1 MIPDN
6 SVDAV
11 VTDPPYELGFM
22 GKKWDKTGIAN
33 NVDMWHEVLRVLK
46 PGGHLLAFGG
56 TRTYHRM
63 ACAIEDAGFEIRDQM
78 QWIYGCL
85 SEDTECLTQNGWKT
99 YDKLADTDSV
109 LQWDCETEELSW
121 THPLAVLTYPAP
133 PTMIHLQN
141 RHIDQLLTAN
151 HRVYGKFRKH
161 SRNPKSQNYTIE
173 LAGNLK
179 KHWQKSLPLGGKLLN
194 GIHNSDAYMI
204 GWWLTDAWVHGDG
217 KACMFSQAKPKTIEK
232 LRNGLQNSD
241 CKFSEYIKKHSSVNQ
256 KDEHTFYVTGK
267 LADYLLQNF
276 PKRKL
281 TVDVL
286 QWDYESRLNLLKGL
300 MDGDGSY
307 TADQS
312 CNRYAVAFWSQRRE
326 RLDIFQAL
334 CLSLNMRSCIDYH
347 KGCVYFN
354 INKNTSQLQMKHVCE
369 QISYDGDI
377 VWCIQVPNHAFVA
390 RRNGKS
396 FITGNSGFTKSMDI
410 SKAIDK
416 KAGIWR
422 GKAGNV
428 ISKSGS
434 MSAPNYERPP
444 KGEPITELAKQWNG
458 FGTALKPANEPI
470 CLARKPLTKKSVVDN
485 ILRYGTGGINI
496 DGCRIPT
503 TQLHVQK
510 AKGSNGTQG
519 IYGDFNTMGVYA
531 PNPHGRFPSNVIL
544 DENASQLLDAQTGTL
559 KSRFFY
565 CAKASRKERDQGLD
579 DHNNHPTVKP
589 VDLMRYLVSLVTKEG
604 QVVLDPFMGSGTT
617 GVACVLNHRDFI
629 GIDKDKHYCDIA
641 ERRIA
646 YSI

>member
-63 ACAIEDAGFEIRDQM
+63 ACAIEDAGFEIRDQL
-78 QWIYGCL
+78 QWIYG
-85 SEDTECLTQNGWKT
+85 
-99 YDKLADTDSV
+99 
-109 LQWDCETEELSW
+109 
-121 THPLAVLTYPAP
+121 
-133 PTMIHLQN
+133 
-141 RHIDQLLTAN
+141 
-151 HRVYGKFRKH
+151 
-161 SRNPKSQNYTIE
+161 
-173 LAGNLK
+173 
-179 KHWQKSLPLGGKLLN
+179 
-194 GIHNSDAYMI
+194 
-204 GWWLTDAWVHGDG
+204 
-217 KACMFSQAKPKTIEK
+217 
-232 LRNGLQNSD
+232 
-241 CKFSEYIKKHSSVNQ
+241 
-256 KDEHTFYVTGK
+256 
-267 LADYLLQNF
+267 
-276 PKRKL
+276 
-281 TVDVL
+281 
-286 QWDYESRLNLLKGL
+286 
-300 MDGDGSY
+300 
-307 TADQS
+307 
-312 CNRYAVAFWSQRRE
+312 
-326 RLDIFQAL
+326 
-334 CLSLNMRSCIDYH
+334 
-347 KGCVYFN
+347 
-354 INKNTSQLQMKHVCE
+354 
-369 QISYDGDI
+369 
-377 VWCIQVPNHAFVA
+377 
-390 RRNGKS
+390 
-396 FITGNSGFTKSMDI
+396 SGFTKSMDI
-410 SKAIDK
+410 SKAIYK

-428 ISKSGS
+428 ISKNGS
-434 MSAPNYERPP
+434 MSAPNYERTP
-444 KGEPITELAKQWNG
+444 KVEPITELAKQWNG